1 VFLFD
6 ANTHDELTAWRRA
19 HPAVATTL
27 GWASGLV
34 GSLLAGEAVH
44 LLTGV
49 AEPATI
55 GAAITIDLRT
65 LRTIRAC
72 VGRDPACPVCS

>member
-1 VFLFD
+1 
-6 ANTHDELTAWRRA
+6 
-19 HPAVATTL
+19 
-27 GWASGLV
+27 
-34 GSLLAGEAVH
+34 LLAGEVVH
-44 LLTGV
+44 MLTGV

-65 LRTIRAC
+65 LRMTRER